1 MIKILIADD
10 HPLYREALLY
20 ALQMRLDK
28 VKFLESDSLDSVL
41 TAAKKNRNL
50 NLILLD
56 LSMPGCD
63 DYFGLLK
70 VIETCPD
77 IPIAVIS
84 AYDSAENISQVMAF
98 GAKAFIPKSTS
109 TDELIDVIQK
119 VLDGE
124 TWTPPEVTDAL
135 ESVNDNIIEIAKQVA
150 QLTPKQFNVLR
161 LLREGMMNKQ
171 IAAQLNVT
179 EATVKAHIGAILKQ
193 LDVKSRTQILL
204 KTEKLQL
211 N

>member
-1 MIKILIADD
+1 
-10 HPLYREALLY
+10 
-20 ALQMRLDK
+20 
-28 VKFLESDSLDSVL
+28 
-41 TAAKKNRNL
+41 
-50 NLILLD
+50 
-56 LSMPGCD
+56 
-63 DYFGLLK
+63 